1 MNIALNLICIIVSIA
16 IITYGVNNLSEPSNL
31 QVAIGIGEIVLG
43 LLILYFPLKKLFKKL

>member
-1 MNIALNLICIIVSIA
+1 MNIALNLICIIASIA

-31 QVAIGIGEIVLG
+31 QVAIGICEIVLG